1 MFFELICYSL
11 FLIYLSL
18 NLKTILREIEKQL
31 KGNSI
36 LRGDNSQ
43 YVPTKEVNTILVP
56 AIPGKYI
63 VLAIKPVPI
72 LFQNILEKISSY
84 TSLYLPIPVGIGAS
98 TGTIKTVGIV

>member
-18 NLKTILREIEKQL
+18 NLKTILREVEKQL

-43 YVPTKEVNTILVP
+43 YVPTKEVNTIPVP
-56 AIPGKYI
+56 AILGKYT
-63 VLAIKPVPI
+63 VLAIKPVLI
-72 LFQNILEKISSY
+72 LLQNVPKKY
-84 TSLYLPIPVGIGAS
+84 
-98 TGTIKTVGIV
+98 